1 MALTIRPA
9 RPEDNDALIR
19 CELESP
25 LELGPITL
33 RMDRGPDYFAQER
46 LREHAV
52 VMVAEEDGRIVGIM
66 GGAYHP
72 ARIGGQE
79 RTMLYVHQGRVP
91 PSHQRRGI
99 GGALAQAVSRWAAEQ
114 GARVDSPYWYI
125 APTNQRSIAFGGRS
139 SQPWSVDAYLHYAPT
154 EATPAQVIPIRP
166 LVEDELPDVVALI
179 NRTREGQEF
188 FLPYTPDSF
197 RARLGRSPDYSW
209 RNLYGL
215 EDGGR
220 LVAVAGVWDTGRS
233 LRTIEEDHETA
244 TVRTRAAVTVLDY
257 GFAGG
262 RADAWRTLFLGL
274 LEIGKS
280 WGRSGLRF
288 TAPTGSE
295 AFAAVADF
303 PLESNVFKLFT
314 PRLPEPPEAAAHGVY
329 VDPVYL

>member
-9 RPEDNDALIR
+9 TPQDNDALIR

-33 RMDRGPDYFAQER
+33 RFDRGPDYFAQER
-46 LREHAV
+46 LREHTV
-52 VMVAEEDGRIVGIM
+52 IMVAEEDGRIAGIM

-72 ARIGGQE
+72 ALIGGRP
-79 RTMLYVHQGRVP
+79 RTMLYVHQGRIP

-99 GGALAQAVSRWAAEQ
+99 GGALAQAVSRWAQER

-125 APTNQRSIAFGGRS
+125 SPANQRSIAFGGRS
-139 SQPWSVDAYLHYAPT
+139 SPPWSVDAYSHYAPT
-154 EATPAQVIPIRP
+154 ESTPAQLIPIRP
-166 LVEDELPDVVALI
+166 LSEEELPQAVALI
-179 NRTREGQEF
+179 NRTRAGQEF
-188 FLPYTPDSF
+188 FLPYTAASF
-197 RARLGRSPDYSW
+197 RARLSRSPEYSL

-220 LVAVAGVWDTGRS
+220 LVAVAGVWDSGRS
-233 LRTIEEDHETA
+233 LRTIEEDHETH
-244 TVRTRAAVTVLDY
+244 TVRTRSSLTVLDY
-257 GFAGG
+257 GFAEG
-262 RADAWRTLFLGL
+262 RPDAWRTLFLGL

-280 WGRSGLRF
+280 WGRTGLQF

-303 PLESNVFKLFT
+303 PLETTVFKLFT
-314 PRLPEPPEAAAHGVY
+314 PRLPEPPDAARHGVY